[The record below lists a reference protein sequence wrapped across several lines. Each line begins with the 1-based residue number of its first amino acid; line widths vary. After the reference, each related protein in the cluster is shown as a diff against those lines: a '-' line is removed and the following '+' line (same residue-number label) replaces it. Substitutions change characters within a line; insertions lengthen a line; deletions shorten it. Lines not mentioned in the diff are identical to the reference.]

1 MVRAVVGP
9 DDVIGYAPA
18 DADALNRIAKTQN
31 ENEAAKSI
39 LIQRGYGSPEMSI
52 DAIVKLVP
60 KARSLMHSPSQKLID
75 RLREWASIG
84 TDLLVSVFID
94 DYAIA
99 LFKED
104 IDGKTDEEMVALIQA
119 RLNERTKG

>member
-31 ENEAAKSI
+31 KNEAAKSI

-52 DAIVKLVP
+52 DSIVRLVP
-60 KARSLMHSPSQKLID
+60 KA
-75 RLREWASIG
+75 
-84 TDLLVSVFID
+84 
-94 DYAIA
+94 
-99 LFKED
+99 
-104 IDGKTDEEMVALIQA
+104 
-119 RLNERTKG
+119 